1 MKDVSAQITAAEKYI
16 QKRIKNF
23 KPTVGLILGSGLGN
37 LADEIKSLR
46 PEVRSPYSI
55 GPVKI
60 KYNDIPGFP
69 FSSVQGHAGQLVIG
83 TLQGKKVIAMQGRAH
98 YYEGNSLAEITLPI
112 RVMKMLGVENVII
125 TNAAGGVNRK
135 FTPGDLMIITD
146 HINFSGVNP
155 LRGKNQEEFGE
166 RFPDLSTCYDHQLM
180 KLVRNVAKTK
190 KIKLQEGVYFFSVG
204 PSYETPAEIRAIRVL
219 GASAVG
225 MSTVPEVVVAAHCGL
240 KVIGISCITN
250 MAAGILNQKL
260 AHEEVIEIT
269 VKVNRKFI
277 TLLKGIIEKL

>member
-1 MKDVSAQITAAEKYI
+1 MKGISEKITAAETYI
-16 QKRIKNF
+16 QKRIRNF

-37 LADEIKSLR
+37 LADEIKS
-46 PEVRSPYSI
+46 
-55 GPVKI
+55 PVKI

-98 YYEGNSLAEITLPI
+98 YYEGNSLEEVTLPI
-112 RVMKMLGVENVII
+112 RVMKKLGVENVII

-155 LRGKNQEEFGE
+155 LRGKNQDEFGE
-166 RFPDLSTCYDHQLM
+166 RFPDLSTCYDHELM
-180 KLVRNVAKTK
+180 KLVRNVGKEK

-204 PSYETPAEIRAIRVL
+204 PSYETPAEIRAIQIL

-269 VKVNRKFI
+269 VKVNQKFI
-277 TLLKGIIEKL
+277 TLLKAIVKKL